1 MGMGDHEE
9 YCYEDDCYFQTP
21 ADYDSEIE
29 SQLDDDDWEDD
40 DYDDIGCEF
49 YDDCED
55 FYADESIGGFMDCYY
70 NPYND

>member
-29 SQLDDDDWEDD
+29 SQLDDDD
-40 DYDDIGCEF
+40 YDDIGCEF

-55 FYADESIGGFMDCYY
+55 FYADESIGGFMDCSD